1 MNCMDMASLFEIFFS
16 VPNPIQAFM
25 RQNMYP
31 NRVSSE
37 AQEGTSHQHD
47 EETYIDY
54 ATFFRQCDLS
64 FDKNSDDTCS
74 HTFSNSFSWNM

>member
-1 MNCMDMASLFEIFFS
+1 MNCMDLASLFEIFFS

-37 AQEGTSHQHD
+37 AQEGTSHRND
-47 EETYIDY
+47 EETYFGV
-54 ATFFRQCDLS
+54 TLPS
-64 FDKNSDDTCS
+64 FEIIGFGENTGQ
-74 HTFSNSFSWNM
+74 